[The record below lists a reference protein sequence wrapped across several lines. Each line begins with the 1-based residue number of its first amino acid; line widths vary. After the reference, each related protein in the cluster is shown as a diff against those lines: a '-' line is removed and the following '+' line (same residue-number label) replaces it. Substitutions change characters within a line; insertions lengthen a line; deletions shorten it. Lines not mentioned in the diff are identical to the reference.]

1 MHMGRCC
8 LHWMH
13 TSSVDG
19 MAVLQNGHGV
29 KSSSGS
35 VEPLGGRRTMLSIFF
50 LYLTSSWSRYSGL
63 IKVAAYWNAAFFSP
77 ARSHSITVEVRMGTT
92 STGFHSKLWELVKPY
107 ANQSRNRAVVREG
120 NFEMHSATR
129 ISRRAALRC
138 CPRRMCIRTMTYECK
153 SCKLCSISSGIVIS
167 WLLNS
172 LYMCCNTLWASL

>member
-1 MHMGRCC
+1 MHMGICC

-35 VEPLGGRRTMLSIFF
+35 VEPLGGRRTVLSIFF

-77 ARSHSITVEVRMGTT
+77 ARSHSMTVEVRMGTT
-92 STGFHSKLWELVKPY
+92 SECFHFKSLISSNPQVNRKRKK
-107 ANQSRNRAVVREG
+107 ANIREG
-120 NFEMHSATR
+120 NLEMHSATR
-129 ISRRAALRC
+129 ISKREALRC
-138 CPRRMCIRTMTYECK
+138 CPRRMCIRTMTYECN
-153 SCKLCSISSGIVIS
+153 SCKLYSISSGMMIS

-172 LYMCCNTLWASL
+172 LYMCCKRLWASL